1 MKSNHTPGPWKIVKT
16 ISDEG
21 IARTYFLVLE
31 KKSLNAK
38 NIAKV
43 IPCFGMEESEIKD
56 NALLIQ
62 AAPKMY
68 SVLKE
73 INEYLSGNPRNYVGS
88 GSLLHEKIVQALCA
102 TE

>member
-1 MKSNHTPGPWKIVKT
+1 
-16 ISDEG
+16 
-21 IARTYFLVLE
+21 
-31 KKSLNAK
+31 
-38 NIAKV
+38 
-43 IPCFGMEESEIKD
+43 MEESEIKD